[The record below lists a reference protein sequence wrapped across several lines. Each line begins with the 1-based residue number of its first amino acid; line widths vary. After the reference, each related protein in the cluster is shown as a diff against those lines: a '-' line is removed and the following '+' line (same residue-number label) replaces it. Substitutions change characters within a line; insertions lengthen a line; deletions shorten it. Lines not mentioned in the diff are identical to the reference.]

1 MTILTDKLACG
12 HFQKKVELDAK
23 SLRRTNVLTWCGLG
37 FMSIQFGILARL
49 TWWEYSWDIMEP
61 VTYFV
66 TYGTAMAGYAY
77 YCVTKQEYILEDV
90 RDRQYLIA
98 MHKKAKKHGLDLIK
112 YNTLRR
118 QIVEVEDD
126 LRRLRDP
133 LYLHV
138 PAAPPKKFLSDKD
151 AAGLVSSA
159 AEGGAADRIK
169 SVVKGLKDRLTRN

>member
-1 MTILTDKLACG
+1 
-12 HFQKKVELDAK
+12 
-23 SLRRTNVLTWCGLG
+23 
-37 FMSIQFGILARL
+37 
-49 TWWEYSWDIMEP
+49 MEP

-98 MHKKAKKHGLDLIK
+98 MHKKAKKQGLDLLQ
-112 YNTLRR
+112 YNALRR
-118 QIVEVEDD
+118 QIVEVEED

-138 PAAPPKKFLSDKD
+138 PAVPKKIYADNERPID
-151 AAGLVSSA
+151 EAALA
-159 AEGGAADRIK
+159 AANDQFTAKERLRD
-169 SVVKGLKDRLTRN
+169 VVKGLTEKLKRK